1 MGCTVGYS
9 SATKIIVCPC
19 HGSEFLVSNGDVVQ
33 GPATRGL
40 TKLEIVEESNG
51 NLYLE

>member
-9 SATKIIVCPC
+9 TATEIIVCPC
-19 HGSEFLVSNGDVVQ
+19 HGSEFQVSSGDVIQ

-40 TKLEIVEESNG
+40 TKLNIVEGSNG